1 MGCVDGK
8 LTKFEE
14 IPMRTIEEVRL
25 SVAEKTNEVNMW
37 RRQVRDLRDEQLKL
51 EAEVE
56 KISDSKKKA
65 LKEES
70 KFE

>member
-1 MGCVDGK
+1 
-8 LTKFEE
+8 
-14 IPMRTIEEVRL
+14 MRTIEEVRL